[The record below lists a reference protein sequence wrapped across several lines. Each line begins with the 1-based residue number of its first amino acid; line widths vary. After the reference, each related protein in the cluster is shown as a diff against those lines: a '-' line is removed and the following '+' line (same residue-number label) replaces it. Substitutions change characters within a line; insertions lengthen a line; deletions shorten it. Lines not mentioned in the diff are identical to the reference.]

1 MDRWWRRGPFA
12 GGSLRGV
19 LARLAVLN
27 ALVLALLLLMAI
39 GTAVLTAREY
49 RDAGQLGLARQGAA
63 NQVLIDLLNAE
74 TGSRGYTFTGRG
86 DYLTPYAEARER
98 YPDDV
103 ERLRRATSGSQA
115 LADRVDIVEGAA
127 DLWLEEAQLLV
138 DLRRTEGP
146 VAADAR
152 ARAGRADQLFLAF
165 RRAHSDLLVE
175 VDRERRRAIDAA
187 DRVRDIA
194 TAGVVV
200 SGLGM
205 LLMLLFANRQIRR
218 RVGRPLS
225 AVSEGLMR
233 VTRGS
238 LSDPVPRQ
246 DHAVREVRDL
256 VDGFNDMQ
264 RQVFQQRDAV
274 AAAARRESAQKTE
287 RRLWETVQSELLPDR
302 LPRPWGIRLA
312 AAYQPAEKALLLGG
326 DFYDALMLDSERM
339 AVLVGDMAGHGAP
352 AAARATGLR
361 FAWRTLV
368 ASDPDPGAVMTA
380 LNAQLADRE
389 DRAEGLFASL
399 VYALVSIDGLI
410 QYAPAGHP
418 PPLLLGPDGCRVEEP
433 ASWGPLLGV
442 MDEAEWPVTELRLER
457 GSTLVFYTD
466 GLVEARAGADLFGA
480 ERACRILERDR
491 TIALEGRVQ
500 NLIDAARRHDTHHLN
515 DDVVVMAIDR
525 PPRITAVPRGLS
537 TPRAE
542 TEAGVISRA

>member
-1 MDRWWRRGPFA
+1 MDRWWQRGPFS

-19 LARLAVLN
+19 LARLAILS
-27 ALVLALLLLMAI
+27 AIVLALLLLVAVA
-39 GTAVLTAREY
+39 TAVLTAREY
-49 RDAGQLGLARQGAA
+49 RDSGQLALARQGAA

-86 DYLTPYAEARER
+86 DYLTPYARAREG
-98 YPDDV
+98 YPQNI
-103 ERLRRATSGSQA
+103 ERLRRATAGSPS
-115 LADRVDIVEGAA
+115 LAEKVDIVEGAA
-127 DLWLEEAQLLV
+127 DLWLEEAAILV
-138 DLRRTEGP
+138 DLRRDEGP
-146 VAADAR
+146 DAADAR

-165 RRAHSDLLVE
+165 REAHSELLVE
-175 VDRERRRAIDAA
+175 VNRERQRATANA
-187 DRVRDIA
+187 DRLRNIA
-194 TAGVVV
+194 TAGVVL
-200 SGLGM
+200 SGLAM

-218 RVGRPLS
+218 RVGVPLS
-225 AVSEGLMR
+225 AVSAGLIR

-238 LSDPVPRQ
+238 LGDPVPRQ
-246 DHAVREVRDL
+246 DDAVRELRDL

-264 RQVFQQRDAV
+264 RQVFQQREAV
-274 AAAARRESAQKTE
+274 AAAARRESAQATE
-287 RRLWETVQSELLPDR
+287 RRLWETVQSELLPEH
-302 LPRPWGIRLA
+302 LPHPWGMRVA
-312 AAYQPAEKALLLGG
+312 ARYQPAEKALLLGG
-326 DFYDALMLDSERM
+326 DFYDALMIDDERM

-368 ASDPDPGAVMTA
+368 ASDPDPGAVMSA
-380 LNAQLADRE
+380 LNAQLADRQ

-399 VYALVSIDGLI
+399 VYALVSIDGSI

-433 ASWGPLLGV
+433 SSWGPLLGV

-480 ERACRILERDR
+480 DRACRILERDR
-491 TIALEGRVQ
+491 TAALEARVQ
-500 NLIDAARRHDTHHLN
+500 NLIDAARRHDAHYLN

-525 PPRITAVPRGLS
+525 PPRITSVPRGHR
-537 TPRAE
+537 TPRV
-542 TEAGVISRA
+542 EATPGAISRA